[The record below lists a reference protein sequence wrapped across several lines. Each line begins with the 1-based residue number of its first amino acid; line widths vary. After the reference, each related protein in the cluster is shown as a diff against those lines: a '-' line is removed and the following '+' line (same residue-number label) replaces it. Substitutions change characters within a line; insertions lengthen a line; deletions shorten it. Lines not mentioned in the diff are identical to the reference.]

1 MQTLKVEGHENL
13 VRDTYSKAILNTDRK
28 ALEEYRRQREFIRKE
43 IEEKKEMKD
52 RVENLENKVEDKNSN
67 SLDKESLIIQLLK
80 QNQELQH
87 SLIELSKNS
96 LR

>member
-28 ALEEYRRQREFIRKE
+28 ALEDYRRQRELIRKE

-52 RVENLENKVEDKNSN
+52 RVENLENNVQEIK
-67 SLDKESLIIQLLK
+67 SLLL
-80 QNQELQH
+80 ELVQR
-87 SLIELSKNS
+87 KA
-96 LR
+96 

>member
-52 RVENLENKVEDKNSN
+52 RVENLENNVQEIK
-67 SLDKESLIIQLLK
+67 SLLL
-80 QNQELQH
+80 ELVQR
-87 SLIELSKNS
+87 KA
-96 LR
+96 

>member
-28 ALEEYRRQREFIRKE
+28 ALEEYRRQRELIRKE

-52 RVENLENKVEDKNSN
+52 RVENLENNVQEIK
-67 SLDKESLIIQLLK
+67 SLLL
-80 QNQELQH
+80 ELVQR
-87 SLIELSKNS
+87 KA
-96 LR
+96 

>member
-28 ALEEYRRQREFIRKE
+28 ALEDYRRQRELIRKE

-52 RVENLENKVEDKNSN
+52 RVENLENNMQEIK
-67 SLDKESLIIQLLK
+67 SLLL
-80 QNQELQH
+80 ELVQR
-87 SLIELSKNS
+87 KA
-96 LR
+96 